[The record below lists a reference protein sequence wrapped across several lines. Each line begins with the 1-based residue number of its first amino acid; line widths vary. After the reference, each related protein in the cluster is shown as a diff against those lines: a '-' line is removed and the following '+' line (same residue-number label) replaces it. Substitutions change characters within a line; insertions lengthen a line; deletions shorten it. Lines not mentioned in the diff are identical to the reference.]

1 MRRRSRLP
9 TPSNVRN
16 NRTAQEDVPIEGARL
31 EALRAHAKRSVAA
44 SHAAAAAP
52 PKAPWS
58 EAATALLSICF
69 FVALCVMGFWLEGDL
84 ESARKRQAGDCAFE
98 EDVAGYV
105 WPALTLPGEG
115 LNGWRPI
122 VASAAAVAKRLGYG
136 LVLPCVADSELA
148 CCVDAAAPA
157 GPWLCGGDDEAA
169 VPPARD
175 VLISVVERAAPVKD
189 LRAYLDVGALEAFV
203 GSPVVPPRCLAAG
216 AAPLALLDV
225 GDDLMHAR
233 DLDVGDGEARW
244 RALAASAG
252 GDAQPVLVARRRR
265 RGIFALGDWWRADPA
280 LSAAPFLAPAAALRA
295 APAVAAA
302 AARFRARALGD
313 EFARYDALLWRSELL
328 KTAEACH
335 ACAEKLIA
343 VAELLRAAGR
353 HVVLVTDVAADAGRP
368 LWRGHARVRAPPDV
382 AEAKARALQRLL
394 DAGVAKYDAVLDWD
408 DRGELGLVEQQLA
421 LDADVAWAQADAA
434 TDPPFKVGIGPC
446 GWQGRFI
453 RTVLDAR
460 AHDGRPVR
468 SWYDPELVLWPPS

>member
-16 NRTAQEDVPIEGARL
+16 NKTAQEDVPIEGARL

-84 ESARKRQAGDCAFE
+84 ESARKRQAGDCA
-98 EDVAGYV
+98 
-105 WPALTLPGEG
+105 
-115 LNGWRPI
+115 
-122 VASAAAVAKRLGYG
+122 
-136 LVLPCVADSELA
+136 ELA
-148 CCVDAAAPA
+148 CCVVASAPA

-189 LRAYLDVGALEAFV
+189 LRAYLDVAALEAFV
-203 GSPVVPPRCLAAG
+203 GSPVVPPLPRGRRG
-216 AAPLALLDV
+216 ASRLDV

-244 RALAASAG
+244 RALAASADD
-252 GDAQPVLVARRRR
+252 DATPVLVARRRR

-302 AARFRARALGD
+302 AARFR
-313 EFARYDALLWRSELL
+313 
-328 KTAEACH
+328 
-335 ACAEKLIA
+335 
-343 VAELLRAAGR
+343 
-353 HVVLVTDVAADAGRP
+353 GRP
-368 LWRGHARVRAPPDV
+368 LWRGHARVKAPPDV
-382 AEAKARALQRLL
+382 AEAKARALQRPRRRRRQ
-394 DAGVAKYDAVLDWD
+394 YDAVLDWD

>member
-1 MRRRSRLP
+1 
-9 TPSNVRN
+9 
-16 NRTAQEDVPIEGARL
+16 
-31 EALRAHAKRSVAA
+31 
-44 SHAAAAAP
+44 
-52 PKAPWS
+52 
-58 EAATALLSICF
+58 
-69 FVALCVMGFWLEGDL
+69 MGFWLEGDL

-148 CCVDAAAPA
+148 CCVDASAPA
-157 GPWLCGGDDEAA
+157 GPWLWRRRRRGG
-169 VPPARD
+169 
-175 VLISVVERAAPVKD
+175 RAAGRRADLRRRARGARQD
-189 LRAYLDVGALEAFV
+189 LRAYLDVAALEAFV

-216 AAPLALLDV
+216 APRAPRRRRRPD
-225 GDDLMHAR
+225 AR

-244 RALAASAG
+244 RALAASADD
-252 GDAQPVLVARRRR
+252 DATPVLVARRRR
-265 RGIFALGDWWRADPA
+265 RGIFALGDWWRADPPYPPR
-280 LSAAPFLAPAAALRA
+280 LPRRRALRGA
-295 APAVAAA
+295 GRRGRGRAVP
-302 AARFRARALGD
+302 ARALGD
-313 EFARYDALLWRSELL
+313 E
-328 KTAEACH
+328 
-335 ACAEKLIA
+335 
-343 VAELLRAAGR
+343 
-353 HVVLVTDVAADAGRP
+353 
-368 LWRGHARVRAPPDV
+368 APPDV

>member
-16 NRTAQEDVPIEGARL
+16 NKTAQEDVPIEGARL

-115 LNGWRPI
+115 LNGGAHR
-122 VASAAAVAKRLGYG
+122 
-136 LVLPCVADSELA
+136 
-148 CCVDAAAPA
+148 
-157 GPWLCGGDDEAA
+157 
-169 VPPARD
+169 
-175 VLISVVERAAPVKD
+175 RA
-189 LRAYLDVGALEAFV
+189 
-203 GSPVVPPRCLAAG
+203 
-216 AAPLALLDV
+216 
-225 GDDLMHAR
+225 
-233 DLDVGDGEARW
+233 
-244 RALAASAG
+244 
-252 GDAQPVLVARRRR
+252 
-265 RGIFALGDWWRADPA
+265 
-280 LSAAPFLAPAAALRA
+280 
-295 APAVAAA
+295 
-302 AARFRARALGD
+302 
-313 EFARYDALLWRSELL
+313 
-328 KTAEACH
+328 TA
-335 ACAEKLIA
+335 
-343 VAELLRAAGR
+343 
-353 HVVLVTDVAADAGRP
+353 
-368 LWRGHARVRAPPDV
+368 
-382 AEAKARALQRLL
+382 
-394 DAGVAKYDAVLDWD
+394 LDWD

-460 AHDGRPVR
+460 RPPVR
-468 SWYDPELVLWPPS
+468 SWYDPARPLAAELINVRFRTSGAGWPPG

>member
-16 NRTAQEDVPIEGARL
+16 NKTAQEDVPIEGARL

-98 EDVAGYV
+98 EAVAGYV

-115 LNGWRPI
+115 LNG
-122 VASAAAVAKRLGYG
+122 
-136 LVLPCVADSELA
+136 ELA
-148 CCVDAAAPA
+148 CCVVASAPA

-175 VLISVVERAAPVKD
+175 VLISVVERAPV
-189 LRAYLDVGALEAFV
+189 RTCAYLDVGARGVRGVARRAAAL
-203 GSPVVPPRCLAAG
+203 PRGRRG
-216 AAPLALLDV
+216 ALALLDV

-233 DLDVGDGEARW
+233 DLDVGDGEARPA
-244 RALAASAG
+244 ALAR
-252 GDAQPVLVARRRR
+252 P
-265 RGIFALGDWWRADPA
+265 
-280 LSAAPFLAPAAALRA
+280 
-295 APAVAAA
+295 
-302 AARFRARALGD
+302 RARAPPT
-313 EFARYDALLWRSELL
+313 SP
-328 KTAEACH
+328 
-335 ACAEKLIA
+335 
-343 VAELLRAAGR
+343 
-353 HVVLVTDVAADAGRP
+353 RP
-368 LWRGHARVRAPPDV
+368 RPG
-382 AEAKARALQRLL
+382 LQRL